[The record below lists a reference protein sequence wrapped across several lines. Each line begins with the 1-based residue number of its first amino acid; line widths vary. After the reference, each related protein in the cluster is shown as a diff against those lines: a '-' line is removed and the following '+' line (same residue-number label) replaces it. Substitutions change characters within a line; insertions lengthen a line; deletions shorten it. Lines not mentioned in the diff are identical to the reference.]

1 MKKRASLFFFPVILT
16 CLLIGSAVFAEDF
29 ATALSSGEIKVG
41 FRGMGGSSGDSIAM
55 TISKTRGD
63 NLDLMIPAG
72 TRLETGSRSAQNMV
86 ISGIKG
92 EMAGQG
98 TYTPASSITVGDTP
112 QTYVLEAYCT
122 DFEKD
127 NPSAGTRFSVGRVD
141 PVLASI
147 LQRAAGLSV
156 AAKQAAVWIYT
167 DRATFDEVNRKFS
180 VSRSDWAAA
189 EAVTGSAHSGAS
201 SSSMEAGPRER
212 SYSEDSA
219 PETGPRER
227 SYSEDSGTDRPP
239 AREDAQSAPP
249 DTFPAPSTRETDS
262 RPESYTVVGQPDGAA
277 ASGATES
284 TPPETSSESSTTD
297 SSTRRQQY

>member
-212 SYSEDSA
+212 SYSEDS
-219 PETGPRER
+219 
-227 SYSEDSGTDRPP
+227 GTDQPP

-249 DTFPAPSTRETDS
+249 DTFSAPSTRETDS